1 MPRTSQD
8 FFVGDESTAPE
19 LQFYRTIVAGRF
31 PVFNLEDVEVVSKL
45 QQSFSTSAFE
55 RTHFNPFFDGNV
67 HHWYRYGTEKIK
79 VTSTLSK
86 MVAEIEYE
94 IVVPFNREMT
104 DEEKQDWIDRYLE
117 RPEVVEK
124 IYQKDNFT
132 TFSWD
137 DEQLDW
143 EPVSPTK
150 EVTS

>member
-1 MPRTSQD
+1 
-8 FFVGDESTAPE
+8 
-19 LQFYRTIVAGRF
+19 
-31 PVFNLEDVEVVSKL
+31 
-45 QQSFSTSAFE
+45 
-55 RTHFNPFFDGNV
+55 
-67 HHWYRYGTEKIK
+67 
-79 VTSTLSK
+79 